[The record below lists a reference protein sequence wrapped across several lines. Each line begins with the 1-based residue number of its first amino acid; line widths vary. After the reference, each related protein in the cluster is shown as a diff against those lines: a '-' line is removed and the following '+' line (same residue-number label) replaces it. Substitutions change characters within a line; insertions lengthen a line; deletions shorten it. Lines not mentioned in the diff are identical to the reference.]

1 MFPQPP
7 DCWVKP
13 IKLYIQ
19 LFNNIWGV
27 TEDDRFGARDKA
39 ILYLQMVHVF
49 EDDHEVFRDPI
60 VVEFIE
66 DIAYFW
72 KDGKLVEKPGYIRFR
87 K

>member
-1 MFPQPP
+1 MPGLSKIIGTSAMFPQPP

-39 ILYLQMVHVF
+39 VLYLQVDKNSLVL
-49 EDDHEVFRDPI
+49 EPI
-60 VVEFIE
+60 GVI
-66 DIAYFW
+66 
-72 KDGKLVEKPGYIRFR
+72 LVLNA
-87 K
+87 